1 MSQQTR
7 KKILCVFGTRPEAIK
22 FAPLIKLARS
32 EFADRLQV
40 EVAVTAQHRSMLDQ
54 VLEVFGIVPDYDL
67 DIMRDNQDLFDVT
80 VNALSG
86 LKAVLDKARPD
97 CILVQG
103 DTTTTFVGALAGF
116 YRKTKI
122 GHIEAGLRTGDKFS
136 PFPEEV
142 NRRLSTVISDY
153 HFAPTAQ
160 SRDNLLAERVAAD
173 DIRIT
178 GNTSI
183 DALLWVL
190 ENTADRLDEQ
200 FDAGSVF
207 VPGRKV
213 VLLTTHRR
221 ESFGAPMERSL
232 SAVRDLA
239 EARDDTHIVMPVHFN
254 PNVRE
259 KVDAILAGCPN
270 LTLID
275 PLDYVNFAHLMSRAD
290 LILTDSG
297 GIQEEAPTLGKPILV
312 MRDNTER
319 PEGVD
324 AGTAKL
330 VGTDRELIFSEA
342 MRLLSDQNAY
352 AAMAEAANPYGDG
365 TASRQI
371 LDLLAERLD

>member
-32 EFADRLQV
+32 DYADHLQV

-86 LKAVLDKARPD
+86 LKAVLDSARPD

-122 GHIEAGLRTGDKFS
+122 GHIEAGLRTGNKFS

-142 NRRLSTVISDY
+142 NRRLSTVICDY

-173 DIRIT
+173 DICIT

-190 ENTADRLDEQ
+190 ENTSERLDEQ

-207 VPGRKV
+207 APDGKV

-275 PLDYVNFAHLMSRAD
+275 PLDYVNFAHLMRRAD

-319 PEGVD
+319 PEGVE
-324 AGTAKL
+324 AGTARL
-330 VGTDRELIFSEA
+330 VGTDRELIYSEA
-342 MRLLSDQNAY
+342 MRLLSDESAY

-371 LDLLAERLD
+371 LDLLVERLD

>member
-1 MSQQTR
+1 MR
-7 KKILCVFGTRPEAIK
+7 KILCVFGTRPEAIK
-22 FAPLIKLARS
+22 FAPLVKLAKT
-32 EFADRLQV
+32 EFADKLDVQ
-40 EVAVTAQHRSMLDQ
+40 VAVTAQHRSMLDQ
-54 VLEVFGIVPDYDL
+54 VLDVFGIKPDYDL
-67 DIMRDNQDLFDVT
+67 DIMRANQDLYDIS

-86 LKAVLDKARPD
+86 LKTVLDQSEPD

-103 DTTTTFVGALAGF
+103 DTTTTFIGALAGF

-122 GHIEAGLRTGDKFS
+122 GHIEAGLRTHNKFN

-142 NRRLSTVISDY
+142 NRRLTTVVSDY
-153 HFAPTAQ
+153 HFAPTEQ
-160 SRDNLLAERVAAD
+160 SRDNLLAERVPAND
-173 DIRIT
+173 VVIT

-190 ENTADRLDEQ
+190 ENTQDELHKVLDVNK
-200 FDAGSVF
+200 VF
-207 VPGRKV
+207 QPGKKT

-221 ESFGAPMERSL
+221 ESFGAPMENSL

-239 EARDDTHIVMPVHFN
+239 EARDDISIIMPVHFN

-259 KVDAILAGCPN
+259 KVDAILDGCPN

-275 PLDYVNFAHLMSRAD
+275 PLDYLNFAHLMNRVD

-319 PEGVD
+319 PEGVE

-330 VGTDRELIFSEA
+330 VGTNRELIFNEA
-342 MRLLSDQNAY
+342 MRLLSDEQAY
-352 AAMAEAANPYGDG
+352 AEMAEATNPYGDG
-365 TASRQI
+365 SASRQI
-371 LDLLAERLD
+371 LQLLAERLD